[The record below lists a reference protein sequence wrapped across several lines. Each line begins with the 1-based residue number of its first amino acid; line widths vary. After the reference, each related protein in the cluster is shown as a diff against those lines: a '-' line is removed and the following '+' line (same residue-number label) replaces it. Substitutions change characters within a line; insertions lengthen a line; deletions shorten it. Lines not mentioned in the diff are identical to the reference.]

1 MAKAPMPP
9 PDFSATSPMPNYQQ
23 MASGGAGADPL
34 AMAFKDASAPPAG
47 GTPAPSAG
55 PRSPRRAKPGSVN
68 VTILHLGRALDRAKK
83 PGA

>member
-1 MAKAPMPP
+1 
-9 PDFSATSPMPNYQQ
+9 MPNYQQ

-34 AMAFKDASAPPAG
+34 AMAFHDAASPRAG
-47 GTPAPSAG
+47 GAPAPSAG
-55 PRSPRRAKPGSVN
+55 PKAPMRGKPNSVN